1 MGADGMID
9 ELPPE
14 IEALRKI
21 PFFEDLTSEDLERI
35 ARVGHHRTF
44 AAGDAIV
51 TRGGED
57 PGLFVIVS
65 GTATVEAGGRTHRL
79 TAGDFVGEMALL
91 ASRPRT
97 ATVVADERVEA
108 LVVSTMYFKPFLIA
122 NPSVAV
128 HILEVVAERLRN
140 LQDELERGEDERD
153 E

>member
-1 MGADGMID
+1 MID

-35 ARVGHHRTF
+35 ARVGHRRTF

-65 GTATVEAGGRTHRL
+65 GTATVSAGGRTHRL

-140 LQDELERGEDERD
+140 LQDELERGEDEND

>member
-1 MGADGMID
+1 MID

-35 ARVGHHRTF
+35 AKVGHRRTF
-44 AAGDAIV
+44 GVGEAIV
-51 TRGGED
+51 TRGGAD
-57 PGLFVIVS
+57 PGLFVIMS
-65 GTATVEAGGRTHRL
+65 GAATVRAGGRTHRL
-79 TAGDFVGEMALL
+79 TPGDFVGEMALL

-97 ATVVADERVEA
+97 ATVIAEGPVEA

-140 LQDELERGEDERD
+140 LQDELERGEDDRD